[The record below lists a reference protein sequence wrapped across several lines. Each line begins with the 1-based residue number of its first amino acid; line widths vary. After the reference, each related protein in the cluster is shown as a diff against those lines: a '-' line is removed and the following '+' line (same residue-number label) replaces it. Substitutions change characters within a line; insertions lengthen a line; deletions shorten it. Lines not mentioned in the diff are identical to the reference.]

1 MLEGFTSRTDQDQDY
16 ADPNLPLWE
25 VVHDLYSTDLTQETR
40 PTDHADFA
48 APTLQ
53 HELDHLDQ
61 ESICLGDVGHELYR
75 E

>member
-1 MLEGFTSRTDQDQDY
+1 M
-16 ADPNLPLWE
+16 
-25 VVHDLYSTDLTQETR
+25 HDLYSTDLTQETR